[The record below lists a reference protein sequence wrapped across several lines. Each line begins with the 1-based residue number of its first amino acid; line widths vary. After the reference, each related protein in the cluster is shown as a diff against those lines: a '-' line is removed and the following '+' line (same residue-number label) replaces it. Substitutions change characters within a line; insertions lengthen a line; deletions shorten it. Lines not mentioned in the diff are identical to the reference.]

1 MVTRRRFMIENV
13 EMKRVSGDTFENHV
27 LWQLYTG
34 KRNKND

>member
-1 MVTRRRFMIENV
+1 
-13 EMKRVSGDTFENHV
+13 MKRVSRDTHENHV

>member
-1 MVTRRRFMIENV
+1 
-13 EMKRVSGDTFENHV
+13 MKRVSGDTLGNHV